1 MSVMVRLIIEVP
13 DEEVELL
20 LALLP
25 KFNARLI
32 SRSSII
38 TEKSDT
44 TNIIEPLVQFDG
56 QYFYDTFEINQVR
69 YDELK
74 AKYSNAINKN
84 NRDVGQVATEIVA
97 DYLTYKIPDSKI
109 RAGAKGADLELVVGN
124 KIQPLE
130 VKGTTASTISWPKIK
145 VSSKAC
151 HDGLVNGMTIIRV
164 VNADT
169 KFPKLYFLKH
179 GRDFRLAPEPRWSVH
194 PVKAADL
201 NE

>member
-1 MSVMVRLIIEVP
+1 MIRLIIEVP
-13 DEEVELL
+13 DEEAELL

-32 SRSSII
+32 SRSNTI
-38 TEKSDT
+38 TEKSDVT
-44 TNIIEPLVQFDG
+44 SIIEPLVQFDG
-56 QYFYDTFEINQVR
+56 QYFYDTFELDQVR

-74 AKYSNAINKN
+74 GKYSNAINKN

-97 DYLTYKIPDSKI
+97 DYLVHKIPGSKV
-109 RAGAKGADLELVVGN
+109 RAGIKGADLELVVGN
-124 KIQPLE
+124 KIEPLE

-151 HDGLVNGMTIIRV
+151 HEGLVNGMTMIRV

-169 KFPKLYFLKH
+169 KFPKLYFLKY
-179 GRDFRLAPEPRWSVH
+179 GRDFRMAHEDRWSVH
-194 PVKAADL
+194 PVKAID
-201 NE
+201 